1 MATVGNMASVQ
12 ISMAKAMTRYNG
24 VSTNTTS
31 AKTTTKSAA
40 QDELDK
46 MLKTKLKNYSSTYRE
61 QYTQLYKSVF
71 GLTEESKEK
80 ADSTVSLKSAAQS
93 AKSDSDALTSFAKS
107 LKYGG
112 EMDKEQYVALAEKFA
127 ESYNSLVDASAES
140 DSQNVLQKGVIL
152 VNTTKVYSSALKR
165 AGFTVGSDNKL
176 TFNKDKLDKV
186 SATEIKSTFG
196 TSGFSDKVR
205 VKAEQMKA
213 AAGSGVNLTSYTK
226 ASTPAYTYNMG
237 NLLNM
242 LA

>member
-24 VSTNTTS
+24 VGNSTAN
-31 AKTTTKSAA
+31 KTTTKSAA
-40 QDELDK
+40 QEELDK
-46 MLKTKLKNYSSTYRE
+46 VLKTRLKNYSSTYRE
-61 QYTQLYKSVF
+61 QYTSLYKSVF
-71 GLTEESKEK
+71 GLTEESKEQ
-80 ADSTVSLKSAAQS
+80 ADATVSLKSASLS
-93 AKSDSDALTSFAKS
+93 AKTDSDALTSFAKG

-112 EMDKEQYVALAEKFA
+112 ELDKEQYAKLADKFA

-176 TFNKDKLDKV
+176 TFDRDKLDKL
-186 SATEIKSTFG
+186 SATEVKSTFG
-196 TSGFSDKVR
+196 VSGFSDKVR

-213 AAGSGVNLTSYTK
+213 AAGSGINAVSYTR

-237 NLLNM
+237 ALLNM
-242 LA
+242 FA